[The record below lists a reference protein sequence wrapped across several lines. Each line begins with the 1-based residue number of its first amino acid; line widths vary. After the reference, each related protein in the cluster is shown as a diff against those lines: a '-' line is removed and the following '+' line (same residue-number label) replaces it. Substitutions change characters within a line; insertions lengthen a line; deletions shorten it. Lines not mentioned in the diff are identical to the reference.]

1 MTVGESVTTFMY
13 NDEGDLETV
22 NYADGSMQT
31 FDYDIHSL
39 LIQISSFS
47 SSGELIIEI
56 SLQRDW
62 NGKVSM
68 TIQPNN
74 KTVQIGYGT
83 SGEPL
88 TIIDDGGV
96 PMIIT
101 QSLGRQRLFIGDQ
114 VSVY

>member
-13 NDEGDLETV
+13 NDQGDLETV

-31 FDYDIHSL
+31 LDYDTHSL
-39 LIQISSFS
+39 LTQMSSFS
-47 SSGELIIEI
+47 SSSELIVEV

-62 NGKVSM
+62 NGKVLM
-68 TIQPNN
+68 TVLPSN

-88 TIIDDGGV
+88 LIVDEGGV

-114 VSVY
+114 VSYF